1 MADELSIQNFLLE
14 INSLHH
20 TFNEENPITYQVL
33 LAEFGEQLNEEQ
45 RQWCRN
51 EMRRLS
57 IKQNAINKKMLEY
70 MDNEISRL
78 PISEKI
84 NESENK
90 CIQLKGTDR
99 SLLNPYSEGG
109 VQEEP
114 LVPFNDSVYRLP
126 VGKI

>member
-1 MADELSIQNFLLE
+1 MADESLIEDFLIQ

-45 RQWCRN
+45 REWCRV
-51 EMRRLS
+51 EMRRLT

-90 CIQLKGTDR
+90 CIQVAPSITENIDEIDP
-99 SLLNPYSEGG
+99 LN
-109 VQEEP
+109 
-114 LVPFNDSVYRLP
+114 LVYRLP
-126 VGKI
+126 VGKT

>member
-1 MADELSIQNFLLE
+1 MADESLIEDFLLQ

-45 RQWCRN
+45 KDWCRV
-51 EMRRLS
+51 EMKRLTN
-57 IKQNAINKKMLEY
+57 KQNAINKKMLEY

-84 NESENK
+84 NEHENR
-90 CIQLKGTDR
+90 CISIFSKDGDKPNMKEIEIDHRDTP
-99 SLLNPYSEGG
+99 LN
-109 VQEEP
+109 
-114 LVPFNDSVYRLP
+114 LVYRLP
-126 VGKI
+126 VGST